1 MLKYVLCAV
10 TFIYSA
16 SAMADTDEFVYPD
29 YLDDEEYEQC
39 VKLTQSY
46 DNCIKDESKRIL
58 RDVKILYQNLLADGR
73 LNGWNGSFD
82 ENKKMMRDMYESWTA
97 FRNRVCS
104 LNVVVTK
111 YTSPIYEPRLSC
123 TLFNNFLQK
132 DYLTNLLHLLNQKNP
147 RNPYPARLPNA
158 DGGNVYLEVDH
169 DAEYKS
175 CLEQKKS
182 EDECIK
188 GEIERTSKQIKDSLA
203 TFLSTPTTEKWNNGP
218 DIKNGNLRDMFD
230 SWVAFRNRM
239 CSLTAYVQK
248 TANPKNPA
256 SFDVCIQFYN
266 EAFETSLQGILQ
278 ASVSVLDEEMWEV
291 ADNDDGGEEE
301 GQTITPLKRRI
312 STELDAQA
320 AVADDDEAA
329 PEPKAETVSAPRN
342 LDKRGRQLPSW
353 AVQQ

>member
-1 MLKYVLCAV
+1 MKILLLLLFLLGAQQAKA
-10 TFIYSA
+10 
-16 SAMADTDEFVYPD
+16 DEFVYPD
-29 YLDDEEYEQC
+29 YLDDEEFDRC
-39 VKLTQSY
+39 VQLSGGM
-46 DNCIKDESKRIL
+46 DACAKDESQRAL
-58 RDVKILYQNLLADGR
+58 RDIKILYKNLLADKR
-73 LNGWNGSFD
+73 LIGWNGSFEANRD
-82 ENKKMMRDMYESWTA
+82 MLRDMYESWTA
-97 FRNRVCS
+97 FRNRICS
-104 LNVVVTK
+104 LNAAAAK
-111 YTSPIYEPRLSC
+111 YTGPIVDPKIAC
-123 TLFNNFLQK
+123 TLFQNFNHQ
-132 DYLTNLLHLLNQKNP
+132 DYLNQLLYTLSPNS
-147 RNPYPARLPNA
+147 YPKQLPNVS
-158 DGGNVYLEVDH
+158 GGNAYLELDH
-169 DAEYKS
+169 NFGYEGCIKENKPA
-175 CLEQKKS
+175 
-182 EDECIK
+182 DECLK
-188 GEIERTSKQIKDSLA
+188 EEIEFTTKRIKNNLATVMENHRTS
-203 TFLSTPTTEKWNNGP
+203 KWNNGP
-218 DIKNGNLRDMFD
+218 DIKNGNLMDMFD